1 MDVEETQNLDA
12 AAAAAAAAAKVASAE
27 SNGENAS
34 TSNHDY
40 MDTHE
45 VFIKQKPIQGGGQ
58 NKKQK
63 VAMERGMSSLEAAAA
78 AAAADASA
86 ATETGW
92 FFDEDL

>member
-1 MDVEETQNLDA
+1 MDVEETQNLD
-12 AAAAAAAAAKVASAE
+12 AKVASAE

-45 VFIKQKPIQGGGQ
+45 VFIKQKPIQGGGK

-63 VAMERGMSSLEAAAA
+63 VEMEKGMTSLAA
-78 AAAADASA
+78 AAAADARA